1 MPGYPQLGHDDQEH
15 EQVVDRQRVL
25 REPAAEELHAVPS
38 SADHRH
44 ADAEQHRGAD
54 EERQVARRL
63 AGARLMRRT
72 PDVEDVDDQE
82 CDRQSDRDRPDPR
95 LDVHATSG
103 ALAYAFAWRARVRPE
118 VSPTRAGR
126 LPGAVA
132 GP

>member
-25 REPAAEELHAVPS
+25 REP
-38 SADHRH
+38 
-44 ADAEQHRGAD
+44 AD